1 MEKSIITVQNRNF
14 NNLQVLR
21 AAAVLLVLGFHLQ
34 LPGFS
39 AGYLG
44 VDIFLVISGFL
55 MFKISSADKDKNF
68 KQLSISFYK
77 KRIKRLAPAY

>member
-1 MEKSIITVQNRNF
+1 LGKSQVVGQNRNF
-14 NNLQVLR
+14 NNLQILS
-21 AAAVLLVLGFHLQ
+21 AAAVLLVLGFHLK

-55 MFKISSADKDKNF
+55 MF
-68 KQLSISFYK
+68 
-77 KRIKRLAPAY
+77 RIILG

>member
-1 MEKSIITVQNRNF
+1 MKKSIVTVQNRNF
-14 NNLQVLR
+14 HNLQVLR

-44 VDIFLVISGFL
+44 VEIFLVMIDLL
-55 MFKISSADKDKNF
+55 MF
-68 KQLSISFYK
+68 
-77 KRIKRLAPAY
+77 RIILG